1 MSVEKCCI
9 VAWLLDG
16 MLVHGGGGGGGL
28 NGEFSPRDPCVLI
41 IESPNVAVF
50 PGCFQGPL

>member
-16 MLVHGGGGGGGL
+16 MLVHGGGGGGL